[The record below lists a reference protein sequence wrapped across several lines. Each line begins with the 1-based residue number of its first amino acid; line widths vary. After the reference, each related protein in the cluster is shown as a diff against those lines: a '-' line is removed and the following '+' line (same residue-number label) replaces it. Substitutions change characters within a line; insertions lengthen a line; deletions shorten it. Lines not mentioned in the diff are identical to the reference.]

1 MMHVMRRGYT
11 LSQVG
16 GAFVVHYPHLE
27 SPARTKWNEAP
38 EKLQY
43 RQKHNQIGVRKPKKS
58 DGDLNLHNYKRG
70 QVDQLFVAFRKWLEE
85 EVPDISRVGLCK
97 DAEDDDSK
105 LWIDKT
111 ADTNDDQAKRDA
123 KKSAAIQKDNYRIER
138 EAAAVQDGGS
148 NSNEEEFEEENSETG
163 SEEEETSFFDASQDG
178 EEEV

>member
-1 MMHVMRRGYT
+1 
-11 LSQVG
+11 
-16 GAFVVHYPHLE
+16 
-27 SPARTKWNEAP
+27 
-38 EKLQY
+38 
-43 RQKHNQIGVRKPKKS
+43 
-58 DGDLNLHNYKRG
+58 
-70 QVDQLFVAFRKWLEE
+70 LFVAFRKWLEE